1 MFYAIQCQD
10 KPGAVELR
18 LETRQAHLDYVA
30 ETGCVRLAGPILTED
45 ESTMIGSLI
54 VVEVDSLNEAKA
66 WAEADPYAKA
76 GLFQNVQIRPWK
88 WVVGA
93 PEA

>member
-10 KPGAVELR
+10 KPGAVDLR
-18 LETRQAHLDYVA
+18 LETREAHLNYVA
-30 ETGCVRLAGPILTED
+30 ETGCVRLAGPILAED

-54 VVEVDSLNEAKA
+54 VVEVNSFGDAEA
-66 WAEADPYAKA
+66 WAEGDPYAKA
-76 GLFQNVQIRPWK
+76 GLFQNVHIQPWK

-93 PEA
+93 PDA